1 MIAIIADDFT
11 GAAEVAGICLCRGV
25 TVSFIVNIPEVET
38 LQALDT
44 EVLVLAEDTR
54 SFTADGAEKI
64 SRMLAENL
72 KAAGITRVVKK
83 IDSVL
88 RGWVLPEMRVLASVL
103 GKRSLMIQPAN
114 TATHRSIRQGLYY
127 VENTLLTRTSF
138 GRDPEFPAQSASVRD
153 LLEMRSHTSGD
164 TPLLPYEIPDAVTEQ
179 DLAACVARCDETVLP
194 GGSADFWR
202 VYLEAEIAAGRV
214 KTVPV
219 KDPPAMSF
227 PLTNCLLVC
236 GSAHQNSLKFYQQL
250 VADGFPTTVMPESFR
265 HEEKPTEADFIQWID
280 DCVALWEK
288 EHRLLIRVGPQPVI
302 FPSCAERLRYRLTE
316 AVYYI
321 LQQIQPA
328 QLLIEGGAT
337 AWSLLQR
344 LGWNSF
350 NPIREWLPGVVQ
362 LQLKTPPYCY
372 ITLKPGSYAWPQFS
386 F

>member
-11 GAAEVAGICLCRGV
+11 GAAEVAGICLGRGV

-44 EVLVLAEDTR
+44 QVVVLAEDTR

-64 SRMLAENL
+64 SRMLAEKL
-72 KAAGITRVVKK
+72 KAAGISQVVKK

-88 RGWVLPEMRVLASVL
+88 RGWVLPEMLALAQVL
-103 GKRSLMIQPAN
+103 GKSSLMIQPAN

-127 VENTLLTRTSF
+127 VEDTLLSKTSF
-138 GRDPEFPAQSASVRD
+138 SRDPDFPAGSSSVME
-153 LLEMRSHTSGD
+153 LLHQRSQTSGG
-164 TPLLPYEIPDAVTEQ
+164 TPALPYEVPDAVTEQ
-179 DLAACVARCDETVLP
+179 DLVACVSRCDDSVLV

-214 KTVPV
+214 RTVPV
-219 KDPPAMSF
+219 KDPPANSF
-227 PLTNCLLVC
+227 PLTNCLLIC
-236 GSAHQNSLKFYQQL
+236 GSAHQNSLNFYQRL
-250 VADGFPTTVMPESFR
+250 VADGFPTMVMPESLR
-265 HEEKPTEADFIQWID
+265 GEEKPSDAEAIKWMD
-280 DCVALWEK
+280 DCVAAWEK
-288 EHRLLIRVGPQPVI
+288 EHRLLIRVAPRPVI

-321 LQQIQPA
+321 LQQITPS

-344 LGWNSF
+344 LGWTSF
-350 NPIREWLPGVVQ
+350 NPVREWLPGVVQ